1 MIRVKRLS
9 PVLFALALASVLH
22 GPARGQQRRPSI
34 AVVCSQTATG
44 ILNPL
49 ISPDLIAT
57 DLRLALFTPAVL
69 YDDKGGVRPHA
80 ISSWSWS
87 PDHKQLTLQVRN
99 DLKWHDG
106 QPLTAEDVAWTIRTA
121 GTKEYAFKSLPDFAQ
136 LKSVTVEAGAVKL
149 EYNVASAAGMEPF
162 TSLVILPKHVLEKVA
177 PAEFAKADFQRSPIG
192 SGPFKFVS
200 RGADNSIVLDRFEG
214 FPAAL
219 GKPAIDR
226 IVLKAI
232 PEASAVAAE
241 LQTGNADFC
250 ITTSAVISLIRN
262 TQTLRYAGLPP
273 AGVQVL
279 ALNTK
284 QEPLTDP
291 RVRRALSAALNRTE
305 VAAVVS
311 PVAQVTRTVM
321 WLGSPYVNPSFRQP
335 DQDLALAEQLLTSAG
350 WKRGS
355 DGMRVN
361 AEGKPLRITVVAP
374 QQLQP
379 SMTVIQ
385 SQWRKAGVD
394 LDLRLME
401 WAAYVS
407 MLQNPTNR
415 PEAMALGIFPSRVLT
430 PDFSDQLHSKSPRN
444 LSAFAS
450 ARADSALERLRT
462 TQDEKER
469 RALYDALQAIVADEI
484 PSIYVLLAPRIG
496 VIGPR
501 LQGVQFDQNGAFA
514 TVSQWRVVAK

>member
-1 MIRVKRLS
+1 
-9 PVLFALALASVLH
+9 VL
-22 GPARGQQRRPSI
+22 RP
-34 AVVCSQTATG
+34 
-44 ILNPL
+44 
-49 ISPDLIAT
+49 
-57 DLRLALFTPAVL
+57 
-69 YDDKGGVRPHA
+69 
-80 ISSWSWS
+80 
-87 PDHKQLTLQVRN
+87 
-99 DLKWHDG
+99 
-106 QPLTAEDVAWTIRTA
+106 
-121 GTKEYAFKSLPDFAQ
+121 
-136 LKSVTVEAGAVKL
+136 
-149 EYNVASAAGMEPF
+149 
-162 TSLVILPKHVLEKVA
+162 
-177 PAEFAKADFQRSPIG
+177 
-192 SGPFKFVS
+192 
-200 RGADNSIVLDRFEG
+200 
-214 FPAAL
+214 
-219 GKPAIDR
+219 
-226 IVLKAI
+226 I

-241 LQTGNADFC
+241 LQTGNVDFC
-250 ITTSAVISLIRN
+250 ITTSAVISLIRS
-262 TQTLRYAGLPP
+262 TPTLRYAGLPP

-305 VAAVVS
+305 VASVVS
-311 PVAQVTRTVM
+311 PVAQATRSVM
-321 WLGSPYVNPSFRQP
+321 WLSSPYLNQGFQQP
-335 DQDLALAEQLLTSAG
+335 DRDLVLADQLLTSAG
-350 WKRGS
+350 WKRGN
-355 DGMRVN
+355 DGMRTN

-401 WAAYVS
+401 WAAYVT

-415 PEAMALGIFPSRVLT
+415 PEAMAVGIFPSRVLT

-444 LSAFAS
+444 LSAFAN

-462 TQDEKER
+462 TQDDKER

-501 LQGVQFDQNGAFA
+501 LQGIQFDQNGAFA
-514 TVSQWRVVAK
+514 TLSQWRITGR